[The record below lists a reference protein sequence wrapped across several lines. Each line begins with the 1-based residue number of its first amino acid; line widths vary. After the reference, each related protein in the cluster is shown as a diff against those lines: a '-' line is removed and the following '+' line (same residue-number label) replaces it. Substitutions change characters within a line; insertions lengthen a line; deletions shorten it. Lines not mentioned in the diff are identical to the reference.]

1 VAPERPLGRLYTGTS
16 GFAYADWAPRFYP
29 AGTRGARL
37 LPEYAARLNSVE
49 LNNTFYRHPRQA
61 QVESWLSAAPAD
73 FRFSVIAQRGGSL
86 RSLRQDTEG
95 TLAWLTAPYR
105 LFQDRL
111 RTVLLRIPDRMQRDD
126 DALARLLEGWPV
138 DLPLAVELRH
148 PSWEDDGVHGL
159 LRSHGAVLS
168 TTDLDGMPGPPDVR
182 RTGSFLYLRLRRSSY
197 SDAALEAWAARLAP
211 FLEDGIDALVFFRH
225 DATGESALRAERL
238 AVIAGQQPTPDRPR
252 DPLRA

>member
-1 VAPERPLGRLYTGTS
+1 VAPERPPGHLYTGTS
-16 GFAYADWAPRFYP
+16 GFAYPEWAPRFYP
-29 AGTRGARL
+29 ANTRGARL
-37 LPEYAARLNSVE
+37 LHEYAERLTAVE

-61 QVESWLSAAPAD
+61 QIEVWLTATPVD
-73 FRFSVIAQRGGSL
+73 FRFSAIAQRGGSM
-86 RSLRQDTEG
+86 RALRQDTEG

-105 LFQDRL
+105 LFGERL
-111 RTVLLRIPDRMQRDD
+111 GTVLIRIADRMQRDD
-126 DALARLLEGWPV
+126 DALARLLDAWPA

-168 TTDLDGMPGPPDVR
+168 TTDLDSNPGPPDIR
-182 RTGSFLYLRLRRSSY
+182 RTGRFLYLRLRRQSY

-211 FLEDGIDALVFFRH
+211 FLEDGIDVFVFFRH

-238 AVIAGQQPTPDRPR
+238 AEIAGQPPNPPRPR